1 MPFVLLSFLIVALDQ
16 LVKAAASARLGI
28 QGASVP
34 FLPGVLRLTLVH
46 NYGASWG
53 MLSGKTSLLLIVT
66 GLVCLVILTALL
78 LGRPKNPL
86 GKLSLAFILGG
97 AVGNA
102 VDRFVTGYVVDMFE
116 TEFVSFPVFNLA
128 DCFITAG
135 AALLILWV
143 LLDERAAKRKRQE
156 ASTARWEKSRAEARE
171 EAARAEEVL
180 RSFEEGG
187 EDGTAAE
194 DHDDLGHG

>member
-1 MPFVLLSFLIVALDQ
+1 MPFVLLGFLIVVLDQ

-28 QGASVP
+28 EGASAR
-34 FLPGVLRLTLVH
+34 FLPGILRLTLVH

-53 MLSGKTSLLLIVT
+53 ILKGKTSLLLIVT
-66 GLVCLVILTALL
+66 ALVCLAILTALL
-78 LGRPKNPL
+78 LGRPRHPM

-97 AVGNA
+97 AAGNA

-135 AALLILWV
+135 AVLLILWV

-156 ASTARWEKSRAEARE
+156 ASTARWEKSRADARAD
-171 EAARAEEVL
+171 AARTEEVL
-180 RSFEEGG
+180 RAFEEGVKD
-187 EDGTAAE
+187 EK
-194 DHDDLGHG
+194 DHDDLGDG